1 MFDYILYIKKYKPDI
16 WLDLQGNKKV
26 QKIMKKFESVDESFG
41 LIGRAFEL
49 AYGRSPTDAELALGL
64 EYLSIEKAPDDKLT
78 RWESYAQV
86 ILGSNELIYID

>member
-1 MFDYILYIKKYKPDI
+1 MINQSKAFAKRLHEEAPGDDSSK
-16 WLDLQGNKKV
+16 
-26 QKIMKKFESVDESFG
+26 
-41 LIGRAFEL
+41 IGRAFEL

-64 EYLSIEKAPDDKLT
+64 EYLSVEKAPDDKLT